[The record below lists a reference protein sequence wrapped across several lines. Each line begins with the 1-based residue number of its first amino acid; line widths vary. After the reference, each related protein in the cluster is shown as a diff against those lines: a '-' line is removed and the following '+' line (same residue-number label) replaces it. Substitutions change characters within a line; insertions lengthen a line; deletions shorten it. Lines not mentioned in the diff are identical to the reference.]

1 MKGCIAAQV
10 SGLRGCGRKAGTIA
24 SASAADATT
33 ATPPRR
39 GTDCA

>member
-1 MKGCIAAQV
+1 MNGRIATQV
-10 SGLRGCGRKAGTIA
+10 SGSRDPGRKAGTMA
-24 SASAADATT
+24 SASAAARTT